1 MLKKYSFGFD
11 FLGLSLFVLVMIPN
25 FIWFAVPAPN
35 DILRTDS
42 LTPIIDVIGSISQ
55 VIFIAAMCMLVKKDV
70 EKIRFSK
77 LIIAALIMVVLYFT
91 GWILYYCGFVNSAVI
106 ILLTIPPCTAFILYT
121 VDRKNFIA
129 VIPGVIFTI
138 CHIIYGAVNFI

>member
-91 GWILYYCGFVNSAVI
+91 GWILYYCDFVNSAVI